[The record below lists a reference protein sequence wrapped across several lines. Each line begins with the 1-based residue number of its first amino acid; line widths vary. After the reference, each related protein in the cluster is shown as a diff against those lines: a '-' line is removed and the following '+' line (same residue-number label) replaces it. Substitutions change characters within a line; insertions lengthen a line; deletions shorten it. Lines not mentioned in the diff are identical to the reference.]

1 MSLPFN
7 LGVGGAMRAAYR
19 FAYEEGYDCVVQVDA
34 DGQHDP
40 ADIARLHAALGDADV
55 VVGAR
60 FAGVGDYVVR
70 GPRRWAMRLLAST
83 LSRLVGTPLT
93 DPTSGF
99 RMVNVHALSL
109 FAFDFPEEYL
119 GDTVE
124 ALVLASRAHL
134 RIAQVPVAMRERT
147 TGAPSQTPS
156 GLRLPPA
163 RRDGDPARDRAAGPI
178 VRPGSTA
185 EAVALDG
192 PPHDRHGRRGDAA
205 FVLVF
210 ELLRRRRLRQ
220 KYAFLWVLVAGR
232 PSRCPC
238 SRRPQPRVSTSRHR
252 GPEQPALPR
261 LPSHPVRGV
270 AAAVDRGRGAGRT
283 VSPPG

>member
-1 MSLPFN
+1 MPTVSTTRRIS
-7 LGVGGAMRAAYR
+7 RACAS
-19 FAYEEGYDCVVQVDA
+19 ALSDA
-34 DGQHDP
+34 D
-40 ADIARLHAALGDADV
+40 I

-99 RMVNVHALSL
+99 RMVNARALSL

-147 TGAPSQTPS
+147 AGAPSQNAFRSSAYLMRVVTAI
-156 GLRLPPA
+156 LLAVA
-163 RRDGDPARDRAAGPI
+163 RRAPI
-178 VRPGSTA
+178 VRPGSTV
-185 EAVALDG
+185 E
-192 PPHDRHGRRGDAA
+192 
-205 FVLVF
+205 
-210 ELLRRRRLRQ
+210 
-220 KYAFLWVLVAGR
+220 
-232 PSRCPC
+232 
-238 SRRPQPRVSTSRHR
+238 
-252 GPEQPALPR
+252 
-261 LPSHPVRGV
+261 
-270 AAAVDRGRGAGRT
+270 AAA
-283 VSPPG
+283 

>member
-1 MSLPFN
+1 MTLAAPAHRARREMRAASLLVVVPALNEAESVARVVAEVRSHQPLADLLVVDDGSTDRTAEVARAAGARVMSLPFN

-40 ADIARLHAALGDADV
+40 ADIARLRSALDEADV
-55 VVGAR
+55 IVGAR
-60 FAGVGDYVVR
+60 FAGMGEYMVR
-70 GPRRWAMRLLAST
+70 GPRRWAMCLLATT

-99 RMVNVHALSL
+99 RMVNGRALSL

-147 TGAPSQTPS
+147 AGTPSQNAFRS
-156 GLRLPPA
+156 SAYLLRVVTAILLAVA
-163 RRDGDPARDRAAGPI
+163 RRAPI
-178 VRPGSTA
+178 LRPGSTV
-185 EAVALDG
+185 EAV
-192 PPHDRHGRRGDAA
+192 
-205 FVLVF
+205 
-210 ELLRRRRLRQ
+210 
-220 KYAFLWVLVAGR
+220 
-232 PSRCPC
+232 
-238 SRRPQPRVSTSRHR
+238 
-252 GPEQPALPR
+252 
-261 LPSHPVRGV
+261 
-270 AAAVDRGRGAGRT
+270 
-283 VSPPG
+283 

>member
-1 MSLPFN
+1 MTVTAPATTAERPRLAPVLVVLPALNEAESIAPVIAEVRSHQPAADVLVVDDGSTDRTADVARAAGARVMSLPFN

-40 ADIARLHAALGDADV
+40 SDIGRLREALVGADV
-55 VVGAR
+55 VIGAR
-60 FAGVGDYVVR
+60 FAGVGDYAVR

-83 LSRLVGTPLT
+83 LSRLVGTPIT

-99 RMVNVHALSL
+99 RMVNANALAL

-147 TGAPSQTPS
+147 AGTPSQNAFRSSAYLARVVTAIV
-156 GLRLPPA
+156 LAVA
-163 RRDGDPARDRAAGPI
+163 RRAPI

-185 EAVALDG
+185 EAS
-192 PPHDRHGRRGDAA
+192 AA
-205 FVLVF
+205 
-210 ELLRRRRLRQ
+210 
-220 KYAFLWVLVAGR
+220 
-232 PSRCPC
+232 
-238 SRRPQPRVSTSRHR
+238 
-252 GPEQPALPR
+252 
-261 LPSHPVRGV
+261 
-270 AAAVDRGRGAGRT
+270 
-283 VSPPG
+283 

>member
-1 MSLPFN
+1 MTLAMPMSAASRGPETAPLLVVLPALNEAQSIARVVAEVRLSQPDADVLVVDDGSTDRTADVARTAGARVMSLPFN

-40 ADIARLHAALGDADV
+40 TDIGRLHDALSSADV

-60 FAGVGDYVVR
+60 FAGVGDYTVK

-99 RMVNVHALSL
+99 RMVNANALAL

-124 ALVLASRAHL
+124 ALVLASRADL
-134 RIAQVPVAMRERT
+134 RIAQVAVAMRERSG
-147 TGAPSQTPS
+147 GAPSQS
-156 GLRLPPA
+156 A
-163 RRDGDPARDRAAGPI
+163 FRASAY
-178 VRPGSTA
+178 
-185 EAVALDG
+185 
-192 PPHDRHGRRGDAA
+192 
-205 FVLVF
+205 
-210 ELLRRRRLRQ
+210 LLRVVTAVFLAVVRRAPIART
-220 KYAFLWVLVAGR
+220 A
-232 PSRCPC
+232 
-238 SRRPQPRVSTSRHR
+238 STI
-252 GPEQPALPR
+252 E
-261 LPSHPVRGV
+261 
-270 AAAVDRGRGAGRT
+270 AA
-283 VSPPG
+283 S

>member
-1 MSLPFN
+1 MTVPAPTYPARRDQSASSLLVVLPALNEAGSIGRVVAEVRSHQPCADLLVVDDGSTDRTADVARAAGARVMALPFN

-19 FAYEEGYDCVVQVDA
+19 FAYDEGYDRVVQVDA

-40 ADIARLHAALGDADV
+40 ADIVRLLDALGDADV

-60 FAGVGDYVVR
+60 FAGVGEYAVH

-99 RMVNVHALSL
+99 RMVNASALSL

-147 TGAPSQTPS
+147 AGAPSQNAFRSSAYLVRVVTAIV
-156 GLRLPPA
+156 LALA
-163 RRDGDPARDRAAGPI
+163 RRAPI
-178 VRPGSTA
+178 VRPGSTV
-185 EAVALDG
+185 EAAI
-192 PPHDRHGRRGDAA
+192 
-205 FVLVF
+205 
-210 ELLRRRRLRQ
+210 
-220 KYAFLWVLVAGR
+220 
-232 PSRCPC
+232 
-238 SRRPQPRVSTSRHR
+238 
-252 GPEQPALPR
+252 
-261 LPSHPVRGV
+261 
-270 AAAVDRGRGAGRT
+270 
-283 VSPPG
+283 

>member
-1 MSLPFN
+1 MLPALNEAESIARVVAEVRSHQPLADVLVVDDGSTDRTADVARAAGARVMALPFN

-19 FAYEEGYDCVVQVDA
+19 FAFEEGYYCVVQVDA

-40 ADIARLHAALGDADV
+40 ADIARLRAALHEADV

-70 GPRRWAMRLLAST
+70 GPRRWAMRLLSST

-99 RMVNVHALSL
+99 RMVNSSALAL

-124 ALVLASRAHL
+124 ALVLASRADL

-147 TGAPSQTPS
+147 AGAPSQNT
-156 GLRLPPA
+156 LRSSAYLLRVVTAIMLAVA
-163 RRDGDPARDRAAGPI
+163 RRAPI

-185 EAVALDG
+185 EAVG
-192 PPHDRHGRRGDAA
+192 
-205 FVLVF
+205 
-210 ELLRRRRLRQ
+210 
-220 KYAFLWVLVAGR
+220 
-232 PSRCPC
+232 
-238 SRRPQPRVSTSRHR
+238 
-252 GPEQPALPR
+252 
-261 LPSHPVRGV
+261 
-270 AAAVDRGRGAGRT
+270 
-283 VSPPG
+283 

>member
-1 MSLPFN
+1 MLPALNEAESIARVVAEVRSHQPLADVLVVDDGSTDRTADVARAAGARVMALPFN

-19 FAYEEGYDCVVQVDA
+19 FAFEEGYDAAVQVDA

-40 ADIARLHAALGDADV
+40 ADIARLRAALHEADV

-70 GPRRWAMRLLAST
+70 GPRRWAMRLLSST

-99 RMVNVHALSL
+99 RMVNSSALAL

-124 ALVLASRAHL
+124 ALVLASRADL

-147 TGAPSQTPS
+147 AGAPSQNT
-156 GLRLPPA
+156 LRSSAYLLRVVTAIMLAVA
-163 RRDGDPARDRAAGPI
+163 RRAPI

-185 EAVALDG
+185 KDT
-192 PPHDRHGRRGDAA
+192 
-205 FVLVF
+205 
-210 ELLRRRRLRQ
+210 
-220 KYAFLWVLVAGR
+220 
-232 PSRCPC
+232 
-238 SRRPQPRVSTSRHR
+238 PRS
-252 GPEQPALPR
+252 
-261 LPSHPVRGV
+261 
-270 AAAVDRGRGAGRT
+270 AAASVP
-283 VSPPG
+283 S